1 MTQAGADDLSFSGQ
15 GNLGSFSL
23 DATFA
28 VPARGITAI
37 FGASGCG
44 KTTVLRCLAG
54 LQRLPGHVR
63 LRGETWQDSAH
74 GVFVPPHARHLGYV
88 FQEASLFPHLSVR
101 DNLLFGARRVATPA
115 AEGLAFDDIV
125 DLLDIPHLLD
135 RSTARLSG
143 GERQRIAVGRALL
156 AQPRLLL
163 MDEPLSALDKISKDE
178 ILPYFELL
186 HERLALPIVYVSHDF
201 SEVERLADT
210 LVLMEKGRVRAHG
223 PLRALQLDPA
233 LPLLTSPDASAVL
246 EGVITAYDAHY
257 QLSTVAVPGGQLLVP
272 GRQAGIGERR
282 RLRVAASDV
291 SLAKT
296 EPGRSTIINT
306 LSVVIRD
313 IHVEEN
319 SAYAHVV
326 AAIGGTDGDVR
337 LAARITR
344 KSLAALEIKVGDAMI
359 AQIKSVALAA
369 ARPAHATEMAR

>member
-233 LPLLTSPDASAVL
+233 LPLLTSPDAGAVL

>member
-1 MTQAGADDLSFSGQ
+1 MSPHADHLQFTGR
-15 GNLGSFSL
+15 GRLGSFTL
-23 DATFA
+23 DAQFA

-54 LQRLPGHVR
+54 LQRLSGHVR
-63 LRGETWQDSAH
+63 LRDETWQDSDR

-101 DNLLFGARRVATPA
+101 DNLLFGARRVKMPTQDA
-115 AEGLAFDDIV
+115 LAFDDIV
-125 DLLDIPHLLD
+125 ELLNIQHLLE

-163 MDEPLSALDKISKDE
+163 MDEPLSALDRISKDE

-186 HERLALPIVYVSHDF
+186 HERLALPIVYISHDF

-210 LVLMEKGRVRAHG
+210 LVLMEAGRVLAHG
-223 PLRALQLDPA
+223 PLRELQLDPT
-233 LPLLTSPDASAVL
+233 LPLLTAPGASAVL
-246 EGVITAYDAHY
+246 EGVITAYDARYH
-257 QLSTVAVPGGQLLVP
+257 LSTVTVPGGQLLVP
-272 GRQAGIGERR
+272 GQSAAIGERR

-291 SLAKT
+291 SLAKSD
-296 EPGRSTIINT
+296 PGRSTIINT
-306 LSVVIRD
+306 LGVVVRA

-326 AAIGGTDGDVR
+326 AAIGGSDAEVK

-344 KSLAALEIKVGDAMI
+344 KSLAALEIAVGDAMI

-369 ARPAHATEMAR
+369 ARPGRGAGAPS

>member
-1 MTQAGADDLSFSGQ
+1 MTGNADLLSVSCHGR
-15 GNLGSFSL
+15 LGSFEL
-23 DATFA
+23 DAAFA

-37 FGASGCG
+37 FGPSGCG

-54 LQRLPGHVR
+54 LQKLSGHVA
-63 LRGETWQDSAH
+63 LRGDTWQDSAR
-74 GVFVPPHARHLGYV
+74 GLFVPPHARHLGYV
-88 FQEASLFPHLSVR
+88 FQEASLFAHLSVR
-101 DNLLFGARRVATPA
+101 DNLLFGARRVSSPP
-115 AEGLAFDDIV
+115 AEGLGFDDIV
-125 DLLDIPHLLD
+125 GLLDIRHLLD
-135 RSTARLSG
+135 RATTRLSG

-163 MDEPLSALDKISKDE
+163 MDEPLSALDKFSKDE

-201 SEVERLADT
+201 TEIERLADT
-210 LVLMEKGRVRAHG
+210 LVLMEKGRVRACG
-223 PLRALQLDPA
+223 PLGALQLDPA
-233 LPLLTSPDASAVL
+233 LPLLTAPGASAVL
-246 EGVITAYDAHY
+246 EGVVTAYDAHY
-257 QLSTVAVPGGQLLVP
+257 LLSTVSVPGGQLLVP
-272 GRQAGIGERR
+272 GEHAALGERR

-291 SLAKT
+291 SLART

-306 LSVVIRD
+306 LAVVIRA

-326 AAIGGTDGDVR
+326 AAVGGAEGEAQ

-369 ARPAHATEMAR
+369 ARPGRAADLIA

>member
-1 MTQAGADDLSFSGQ
+1 MTSDADLLDFSGQ
-15 GNLGSFSL
+15 GRMGSFTL
-23 DATFA
+23 DAHFA

-54 LQRLPGHVR
+54 LQRLDGHVR
-63 LRGETWQDSAH
+63 LRGETWQDSKQ
-74 GVFVPPHARHLGYV
+74 GLFVPPHARHLGYV

-101 DNLLFGARRVATPA
+101 DNLLFGARRVSAPPA
-115 AEGLAFDDIV
+115 PGLTFDDIV
-125 DLLDIPHLLD
+125 DLFDISHLLE

-163 MDEPLSALDKISKDE
+163 MDEPLSALDRISKDE

-186 HERLALPIVYVSHDF
+186 HERMALPIVYVSHDF

-223 PLRALQLDPA
+223 PLRELQLDPS
-233 LPLLTSPDASAVL
+233 LPLLTAPGASAVL
-246 EGVITAYDAHY
+246 EGVITAYDPHFH
-257 QLSTVAVPGGQLLVP
+257 LSTVTVPGGQLLVP
-272 GRQAGIGERR
+272 GQTAAIGERR

-291 SLAKT
+291 SLTKSD
-296 EPGRSTIINT
+296 PGRSTIINT
-306 LSVVIRD
+306 LAVVIRA

-326 AAIGGTDGDVR
+326 AAIGAAESEAQ

-344 KSLAALEIKVGDAMI
+344 KSLAALEIAVGDAMT

-369 ARPAHATEMAR
+369 ARPARATMPTT